1 MTREETTSLIKKIET
16 FRPSFLV
23 KKDTVY
29 EWFKILEPFD
39 FNDVD
44 KKLDDYFREGNNFGQ
59 APDPYILTRNLTN
72 VADKQKYRNATIRCQ
87 LCNCL
92 VSHRDY
98 NTHYDRC
105 SSVDYIYRM
114 SKKFFNKILK
124 KSELM
129 QLPNEKF
136 DKAYWTFC
144 DSLYERMPN
153 GLEKHCLENA
163 ILSHRGITPRYG
175 VDDLLEGL
183 SS

>member
-1 MTREETTSLIKKIET
+1 MDRIET
-16 FRPSFLV
+16 QKILSKIKTFRQAFLIERNTLV
-23 KKDTVY
+23 
-29 EWFKILEPFD
+29 EWLNILEPYSYD
-39 FNDVD
+39 DVD

-59 APDPYILTRNLTN
+59 APDPYILTRNLTKIE
-72 VADKQKYRNATIRCQ
+72 DKQKYRNATIRCQ

-92 VSHRDY
+92 VSHSDY
-98 NTHYDRC
+98 DKHYDRC

-114 SKKFFNKILK
+114 SKKFFNKKLN

-129 QLPNEKF
+129 HLPNEKF